1 MTKSDFL
8 QRPISY
14 KEACEL
20 FNTTP
25 SANGR
30 DRRDQLVK
38 WKRYANIQKMKN
50 RRGKYFIERFYTK
63 EEVQAKKDL
72 LNYLKYL
79 EGTML
84 GFFSLDK
91 EDGNNLAFDGDYLAY
106 TYKELRERINMV
118 NNRYFPV
125 KYKNDDL
132 ADEIKLKST
141 YSLEDFDREKT
152 KWFEIVESIDKNS
165 IRQVLKSLAER
176 DLIQVIESYKFYYIA
191 KGENKTYRTPRIATF
206 GELGAIQGMML
217 QTVVDGVDKLA
228 PGYKNYEVLK
238 QKKADG
244 ELEGKDLYRL
254 PMECRKKFDD
264 KVHEYITSLGYN
276 AYGRCF
282 LIQIGD
288 ISDNL
293 EYFSPKFN
301 AIQVERFLK
310 SKRFDVI
317 SGFIHKQL
325 VDLLIKL

>member
-1 MTKSDFL
+1 MTKTDFL

-14 KEACEL
+14 KDACNL
-20 FNTTP
+20 FNTQP
-25 SANGR
+25 SPNGR
-30 DRRDQLVK
+30 DRKDQLVK
-38 WKRYANIQKMKN
+38 WKRYADIKKMENK
-50 RRGKYFIERFYTK
+50 RGKYFIERFYTE

-84 GFFSLDK
+84 GFFSIDK
-91 EDGNNLAFDGDYLAY
+91 EDGNNLAFNGDYLSY

-132 ADEIKLKST
+132 SDEIKLKST

-176 DLIQVIESYKFYYIA
+176 DLIQVIESYKFYHIT
-191 KGENKTYRTPRIATF
+191 KGEDRTYRAPRIATF
-206 GELGAIQGMML
+206 DELGAIQGMML
-217 QTVVDGVDKLA
+217 QAVVDGVDNLDHA
-228 PGYKNYEVLK
+228 NKNYKALK

-254 PMECRKKFDD
+254 PMGSRLQFDD
-264 KVHEYITSLGYN
+264 MVHQYIAKLGYN

-288 ISDNL
+288 IGDNL